1 MVEQGSIE
9 WHQSRLGRVTASR
22 VGDVMAKTKTGPSA
36 SRKNYMMQLLCE
48 RLTGKREEGFTSA
61 AMQRGTELEAI
72 ARSAYEV
79 DQGVMVQEVGF
90 IPCPGIPM
98 AGASPDGLVGVDGLV
113 EIKVPNTATHV
124 DFIRTGKIDSGYEW
138 QMLLQMVCTGRKW
151 CDFVSFDD
159 RLPEALQYRC
169 KRFDFDAARAAEML
183 TEIKTFLAELDALE
197 AEMRALMAPTQQAA

>member
-1 MVEQGSIE
+1 MQQREDDWYVA
-9 WHQSRLGRVTASR
+9 RLGKVTASKIS
-22 VGDVMAKTKTGPSA
+22 DLITKTKSGPSA

-48 RLTGKREEGFTSA
+48 RLTSKREEGFTSA
-61 AMQRGTELEAI
+61 AMQRGTDLEAI

-98 AGASPDGLVGVDGLV
+98 AGASPDGLVGDDGLV
-113 EIKVPNTATHV
+113 EIKCPNTAQHV

-138 QMLLQMVCTGRKW
+138 QMTMQMVCTGRKW

-159 RLPEALQYRC
+159 RLPEPLQYRC
-169 KRFDFDAARAAEML
+169 KRFHFDAARAAEML
-183 TEIKTFLAELDALE
+183 AEIKSFIAELDALE
-197 AEMRALMAPTQQAA
+197 AEMRGLMAPIQQVA